1 MNKYLPVDDDISKR
15 VEKVESVN
23 KQKEKNRVV
32 EYLIMV
38 SAEMTNSIASKP
50 HRLCQAHEVK
60 HPEITIIQS
69 NEDNIIIPD

>member
-1 MNKYLPVDDDISKR
+1 MFDLYQDFAEEDQIVHMTKYLPVEDEISKR
-15 VEKVESVN
+15 VEKVESIN

-50 HRLCQAHEVK
+50 HRLC
-60 HPEITIIQS
+60 
-69 NEDNIIIPD
+69 